1 MSSRNRGRGSSNQDA
16 DEERRLWKEIVER
29 GHDVDA
35 KRARSEAIGN
45 DIIALETEIC
55 ALLDIPGSSTAVLDD
70 KLERLYRE
78 NVKICEEV
86 QHLLSGESNGTNLM
100 DSLNILAALRGVSEE
115 TQASAAAD
123 RLSQR
128 SSTAKGGR
136 ARPPPKAK
144 PQSQSQAAHGT
155 ATPSAISTTTENSGL
170 EEGGAST
177 AAPSPRIHISTVGRL
192 SGSGG
197 ANVKES
203 KPSASSRANSVAATR
218 EPSVKL
224 SLSVDKDR
232 TAEKEDGAESVASS
246 TDIAGT
252 PSATAG
258 PASASASGKA
268 SGSFSSLSGRPTNRL
283 VLRMGEIVFCRHDF
297 RGLSHS
303 NPSTNKPGSGST
315 GDLPEGEGILCR
327 VTNVIGEGKQRRYEV
342 QDADTS
348 GEPLPPPQRASVS
361 QLMQIPLSNKGLSD
375 LAKGR
380 GVLAQYPDTTTFYKA
395 EVAELWKGKK
405 VSEGGGE
412 VGMVRLNFQDDEVVR
427 EVERRFVLTEKS
439 G

>member
-144 PQSQSQAAHGT
+144 PQSQAATHGT

-192 SGSGG
+192 SGGG
-197 ANVKES
+197 SNAKES

-252 PSATAG
+252 PSATTG
-258 PASASASGKA
+258 PASASASGKP
-268 SGSFSSLSGRPTNRL
+268 SGSVSSLSSRPTNRL

-315 GDLPEGEGILCR
+315 DNLPEGEGILCR

-361 QLMQIPLSNKGLSD
+361 QLMQIPLSNNKGLSD

-395 EVAELWKGKK
+395 EVAELWKGRK
-405 VSEGGGE
+405 VGEVGGGGE

-427 EVERRFVLTEKS
+427 EVERRFVLTEK
-439 G
+439 